1 MNVTRTDLFYARIDE
16 GRVHAESSEK
26 AILQHLFYVR
36 VSSPYLGHL
45 LQNSRTRSV
54 LPVSHTD

>member
-1 MNVTRTDLFYARIDE
+1 MDLFYARIDE

-45 LQNSRTRSV
+45 LQNSRTRSM